1 MESSIALARKA
12 CERLQAHTVYLW
24 LTWLACLSSILAV
37 EVVVVWLVGL
47 PGTASIAIKS
57 TRDLICTIAF
67 LLWGDDDD
75 DDHAVKSVSVV
86 NVIVV
91 PFPLH
96 PLLPLQNQNT
106 AAHTVEG
113 EIKFPFRNIFTKR
126 KEAVWE

>member
-1 MESSIALARKA
+1 MARKA
-12 CERLQAHTVYLW
+12 RERLQAHTVYLW

-37 EVVVVWLVGL
+37 VVVVWWGL

-75 DDHAVKSVSVV
+75 DHAVKSVSVV

-91 PFPLH
+91 PFP
-96 PLLPLQNQNT
+96 PSPT
-106 AAHTVEG
+106 AATSEPEHSTHSRR
-113 EIKFPFRNIFTKR
+113 RN
-126 KEAVWE
+126 

>member
-12 CERLQAHTVYLW
+12 RERLQAHTVYLW
-24 LTWLACLSSILAV
+24 LTWLACLSSILAL
-37 EVVVVWLVGL
+37 EVVVVWWGL

-75 DDHAVKSVSVV
+75 YDHAVKSVSVV

-91 PFPLH
+91 PFPLC

-106 AAHTVEG
+106 AHTVEG